1 MKKIFIIVG
10 FLVITLL
17 TGSVF
22 FNPFKGNVKILVDG
36 KIVEADVKNCS
47 VYDVLKEKK
56 LSLENQDIVSPSLN
70 TLVTDGMIIK
80 IQRVKEVNITVTE
93 ILKAETVRIWD
104 KNLNV
109 SEMIDLQNG
118 MDGFLEKEVKVRY
131 HDNTEVWRK
140 VYNIANQKKPVSKV
154 IIQGTSKAKRM
165 YMMPKRMTV
174 VKVHSLLATGYYPGP
189 EDCGPYADGLTANG
203 MKAGYGVCAVDPK
216 LIPLGTKLYVENYG
230 YCIAA
235 DTGGS
240 IKGNKIDLCFDE
252 YKDSSTYNPKYVKA
266 YVLK

>member
-1 MKKIFIIVG
+1 MKKI
-10 FLVITLL
+10 LVIAGVLIAML
-17 TGSVF
+17 FTGSVY

-36 KIVEADVKNCS
+36 KIIEADVKNCT

-56 LSLENQDIVSPSLN
+56 ISLDIQDIVSPGLN
-70 TLVTDGMIIK
+70 TLVADGIMIK

-93 ILKAETVRIWD
+93 ILKADIVRIWD
-104 KNLNV
+104 KTLNIN
-109 SEMIDLQNG
+109 EIIDLQNG
-118 MDGFLEKEVKVRY
+118 ADGFLEKEVKVRY
-131 HDNTEVWRK
+131 HDNKEVWRK
-140 VYNIANQKKPVSKV
+140 VFNIANQKKPINKV
-154 IIQGTSKAKRM
+154 IIQGTSKIRRM
-165 YMMPKRMTV
+165 YMMPKRMYV
-174 VKVHSLLATGYYPGP
+174 DRVYSLLATGYYPGP

-240 IKGNKIDLCFDE
+240 IKGNKIDLCFDF